1 MEYRTTLGMLTV
13 LAVGGKEIKGRS
25 MFSVSPYIAFQMD
38 HIKKKTKVSKGKG
51 KNPKWND
58 LVEFEIIKG
67 RDVLHGKVM
76 GKEISE
82 DEFIG
87 DIKVDLKPI
96 FQKGYAEVWVPVIHP
111 HKNRHKGDVFLKI
124 QYKPTQQDQGYNAL
138 PPKAAPA
145 PGPAPVSAPA
155 RPIPVRPPPGAPVR
169 PPQNSPMALGP
180 PSSPMALGPPP
191 GSPMRPPMRPPQ
203 LQRSASVPM
212 PIRQNSAGPAP
223 VVIPP
228 RPIIPPRQTPMSSPV
243 AIPLRGAS
251 PSIRPYPSPQRQG
264 SAAEGRGRP
273 PPVPLQKGESQS
285 ELKHSHTAPGA
296 HPPPSNAH
304 PPPPGAHPHHPPPP
318 GVHPPPPGVHPPQG
332 ARPSPGGHPVPPRTT
347 PPHQIPQRT
356 FTSPQI
362 NTTSSPINHG
372 PRSPRPVSPINP
384 PHSNPSNPNP
394 NPNGITIP
402 QRMVTR
408 PPLGPRPSN

>member
-124 QYKPTQQDQGYNAL
+124 QYKPSKQDQGFNA
-138 PPKAAPA
+138 PPA
-145 PGPAPVSAPA
+145 PPQSAPIPAPP
-155 RPIPVRPPPGAPVR
+155 RPIPVRPLQGSPVR
-169 PPQNSPMALGP
+169 PPPSSPMALGGP

-212 PIRQNSAGPAP
+212 PIRQGSAGPAP
-223 VVIPP
+223 VVIPA
-228 RPIIPPRQTPMSSPV
+228 RPVIPPRQTPMSSPV
-243 AIPLRGAS
+243 AIPPRGAS

-264 SAAEGRGRP
+264 SATDGRGRP
-273 PPVPLQKGESQS
+273 PPIPLQKGESQG

-296 HPPPSNAH
+296 HPPP
-304 PPPPGAHPHHPPPP
+304 PGGHQH
-318 GVHPPPPGVHPPQG
+318 HPPPPGVHPPQG
-332 ARPSPGGHPVPPRTT
+332 AHPPPGGHPVPPRNT

-362 NTTSSPINHG
+362 NTNVSPQMSHG
-372 PRSPRPVSPINP
+372 SRSPNPVSPINP
-384 PHSNPSNPNP
+384 PHSNPNPS
-394 NPNGITIP
+394 GITIP